1 MRAAYL
7 RTHLARTRMYCP
19 MNAQKHICRLLEV
32 SSRLRSIS
40 CYGRDQDFRPGFQLR
55 TRFVAV
61 ASMTSHSCFLKHS
74 MCRSSNLWLD
84 TIGPVVASQQVL
96 SRHSIKLDGSH
107 PQWGRGCSLN
117 VLPCCARRIPDNITH
132 AQKESVQLRQTLSK
146 GTDLHLA
153 EVTSFPRRAHDEIL
167 KRAAPCHIPDHPC
180 QEAAGKA
187 PGCHRALIY

>member
-1 MRAAYL
+1 MFSRPSWMRAPMRAAYL
-7 RTHLARTRMYCP
+7 IPHLARTRMYCP

-84 TIGPVVASQQVL
+84 TIGPVIASQQVL
-96 SRHSIKLDGSH
+96 SRHSIKLDGNH

-117 VLPCCARRIPDNITH
+117 VLPCCAQNTRQHHPRSEGVGA
-132 AQKESVQLRQTLSK
+132 AQANTLQ
-146 GTDLHLA
+146 GYG
-153 EVTSFPRRAHDEIL
+153 P
-167 KRAAPCHIPDHPC
+167 APC
-180 QEAAGKA
+180 
-187 PGCHRALIY
+187 